1 MKTKQPKRN
10 IFTEI
15 KNSIDEFK
23 AKFVEAGTTQFGSGW
38 CWLVIENGKITLKT
52 STVKVLPR
60 LEISGAEIVKIRE
73 KLNISRPVFAHAL
86 RINPRKLESWEQN
99 RSRVSDEAATL
110 IRLVEKDP
118 SMLEKI
124 RRL

>member
-1 MKTKQPKRN
+1 MTTKQSKRN
-10 IFTEI
+10 LFEEI
-15 KNSIDEFK
+15 KTGIAEFRQDD
-23 AKFVEAGTTQFGSGW
+23 A
-38 CWLVIENGKITLKT
+38 GKITLKT
-52 STVKVLPR
+52 TTLKALPSLVLT
-60 LEISGAEIVKIRE
+60 GADIVKIRK
-73 KLNISRPVFAHAL
+73 KLNVSRPVFAHAL

-118 SMLEKI
+118 STLEKI

>member
-1 MKTKQPKRN
+1 MTNKKSKRN
-10 IFTEI
+10 LFEEI
-15 KNSIDEFK
+15 KASIDEFK
-23 AKFVEAGTTQFGSGW
+23 LYDA
-38 CWLVIENGKITLKT
+38 GKITLKT
-52 STVKVLPR
+52 TTLKILPAVVLT
-60 LEISGAEIVKIRE
+60 GDDIVRIRR
-73 KLNISRPVFAHAL
+73 KLNVSRPVFAHAL

-118 SMLEKI
+118 AVLDKI